1 MKTVFGYRH
10 GKSEQKHV
18 NIDNYVNFF
27 SRKQFDINCRYKKKI
42 GIKSK
47 ERNNDYD
54 KLFFN
59 FLVMINYDF
68 IYEYNRNSEQKI
80 KIQTIE
86 KVNSMNIKYKTI
98 EKVLDKMTYNKNI
111 SVDIFDLLSKAF
123 NLNIILYDDSL
134 YYCVINNQLSNKVFC
149 IDYMYNLYEKEN
161 DNIEFIKEGKYEIK
175 NLQKPFYS
183 MSHYKLDELKEIY
196 KNMGLEETG
205 KMKKKDYYDEIN
217 KYFKN
222 SIFYQEE
229 NNDK

>member
-1 MKTVFGYRH
+1 MSSAFGYRH
-10 GKSEQKHV
+10 GKSEQRHI

-27 SRKQFDINCRYKKKI
+27 SRKQFDINCGYKKKI

-59 FLVMINYDF
+59 FLIMINYDF
-68 IYEYNRNSEQKI
+68 VYEYNRSSEQKI
-80 KIQTIE
+80 KINIIE
-86 KVNSMNIKYKTI
+86 RINEMNIKYKTI
-98 EKVLDKMTYNKNI
+98 EKVLDKMTYSKNI
-111 SVDIFDLLSKAF
+111 SVDIFDLLAKAF

-134 YYCVINNQLSNKVFC
+134 YYCVINNQSNNKIYC
-149 IDYMYNLYEKEN
+149 IDYMFNLYEKEYE
-161 DNIEFIKEGKYEIK
+161 NIEFIKQDKYEIK

-196 KNMGLEETG
+196 KNMGLEESG
-205 KMKKKDYYDEIN
+205 KMKKKEYYDEIN

-222 SIFYQEE
+222 SIFYQQE